1 LRAALAVALAAALIA
16 PAPAAAALA
25 QRVKAAVKPLGG
37 RVADLSAQRTVV
49 APEGPGLLN
58 GWH

>member
-49 APEGPGLLN
+49 APEGPGC
-58 GWH
+58 